1 MTMKLVTSCLT
12 NRNRGSRRWAML
24 SSVPVTR
31 LSMQTTSQ
39 PRASRKSQRW
49 EPMNPAPPVTRTRTN
64 TLSEGGY
71 APLPNLPPGTGCAGK
86 AGARTWNTPTWQAKT
101 LMRHRSD
108 ALPPSDWRS
117 ASSAGFAR
125 ATDSWGRLRRGP
137 PRPPPIE
144 RRRWALIIAL
154 DDVLGPDLGLFPAPG
169 HEVVLD
175 GLRDPLEHEQQESDD
190 DHRLEKEAERNAARV
205 GGPLVD
211 EEGVSHEG
219 PGGVDD
225 HEAGREEED
234 EREDEVGPGPLAGR
248 PARVEDVHPHVLV
261 EEHGVAGAEEVDHAE
276 QVPLELLG
284 EHAALVERVA
294 HDDVEEHHED
304 HEEHDPGHA
313 PAEGI
318 LETVD
323 LPGQFPQRRCHAD
336 LILPTGMC
344 A

>member
-49 EPMNPAPPVTRTRTN
+49 EPMNPAPPVTRTRTIP
-64 TLSEGGY
+64 LSEGGY

-137 PRPPPIE
+137 PRPPPMK

-154 DDVLGPDLGLFPAPG
+154 APADRRHDHHLRTG
-169 HEVVLD
+169 RQARLQGRALALD
-175 GLRDPLEHEQQESDD
+175 
-190 DHRLEKEAERNAARV
+190 
-205 GGPLVD
+205 
-211 EEGVSHEG
+211 
-219 PGGVDD
+219 
-225 HEAGREEED
+225 
-234 EREDEVGPGPLAGR
+234 
-248 PARVEDVHPHVLV
+248 EDVD
-261 EEHGVAGAEEVDHAE
+261 VAPDA
-276 QVPLELLG
+276 
-284 EHAALVERVA
+284 
-294 HDDVEEHHED
+294 
-304 HEEHDPGHA
+304 
-313 PAEGI
+313 
-318 LETVD
+318 
-323 LPGQFPQRRCHAD
+323 RRRIA
-336 LILPTGMC
+336 
-344 A
+344 